1 MINQNSEILN
11 KLFFTELQML
21 VEKYN
26 NIDEV
31 TKKQIESIVTSLRDE
46 ELQSYLM
53 RNMDKLL
60 DILKCTGK
68 IDEVM
73 LIKRPADIEH
83 FKAMYEIDEEIV
95 TFFVWY
101 NFQINE
107 ITIGVARECI
117 KELKENNYLE
127 IGEYLI
133 YQDERYL
140 KEYARDLLEDRLD
153 QEYYV
158 DKLFEKETVIEMW
171 INRTTKEEMINE
183 NLEETLELYPQEA
196 FSIGGIQY
204 KYSEIQ

>member
-21 VEKYN
+21 IEKYN
-26 NIDEV
+26 KIDEA
-31 TKKQIESIVTSLRDE
+31 TKRKIERVVTSLIDE
-46 ELQSYLM
+46 DLQSYLM

-60 DILKCTGK
+60 DILKCT
-68 IDEVM
+68 D
-73 LIKRPADIEH
+73 
-83 FKAMYEIDEEIV
+83 EIDEDVV

-107 ITIGVARECI
+107 ITVGVARESV

-140 KEYARDLLEDRLD
+140 KEYARELLEDRLD

-158 DKLFEKETVIEMW
+158 DKLFEKETIIEMW
-171 INRTTKEEMINE
+171 INGTTKEEMIDEIVDSE
-183 NLEETLELYPQEA
+183 NLEEVLELYPQEA
-196 FSIGGIQY
+196 LSIGGIQY
-204 KYSEIQ
+204 KYAEIE

>member
-60 DILKCTGK
+60 DILKCT
-68 IDEVM
+68 D
-73 LIKRPADIEH
+73 
-83 FKAMYEIDEEIV
+83 EIDEEIV

-117 KELKENNYLE
+117 KELKE
-127 IGEYLI
+127 
-133 YQDERYL
+133 DERYL

-171 INRTTKEEMINE
+171 INRTTKEEMIDEIVNNE